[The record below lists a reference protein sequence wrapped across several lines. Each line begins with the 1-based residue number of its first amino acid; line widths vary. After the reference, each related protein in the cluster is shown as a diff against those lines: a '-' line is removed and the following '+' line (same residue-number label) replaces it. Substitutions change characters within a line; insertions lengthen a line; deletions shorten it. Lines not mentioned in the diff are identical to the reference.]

1 MPESLKTSPFPGL
14 KLRRLEIENYKRL
27 DSLKVRF
34 PRPRMKH
41 DPDVMVLGSQNGG
54 GKTSA
59 LECIGLLY
67 LAILIGNNELLRRMP
82 DTGRFIDLADLLIKS
97 GRKGAEIT
105 GGFELDGDEYEVTL
119 SVTRSGKTSVSGAE
133 PLRQRMKDIKALQ
146 RALRGDYFEE
156 AILSLLAFN
165 AEPLISP
172 PLIHF
177 NSYRKV
183 QEGNPNLAAM
193 VDEPL
198 GRARMIYSRSRY
210 GPTVSTISAFK
221 MEMLRSLL
229 GGAELFEGF
238 SKHDSDATA
247 EFLNGLLR
255 RYAGGSIE
263 KLRPLPDNSLD
274 FRITTGD
281 GTSFAFDGL
290 SSGQKEIVSTL
301 FLIWRHSRQTP
312 CIVLIDEPELH
323 LNAEWHADF
332 VERLQEYG
340 PNNQY
345 ILATHSEQIFAS
357 VEDDRR
363 ALLVPSDSKQHR
375 P

>member
-1 MPESLKTSPFPGL
+1 MPPPAKTNPFPGL

-27 DSLKVRF
+27 DSLKVNF
-34 PRPRMKH
+34 PRPRMAN
-41 DPDVMVLGSQNGG
+41 DPDVMILGSQNGG

-59 LECIGLLY
+59 LECAGLLF
-67 LAILIGNNELLRRMP
+67 LAVLTEGELFRRMP

-97 GRKGAEIT
+97 GRKSAEVA
-105 GGFELDGDEYEVTL
+105 GVFELDGESFETRL
-119 SVTRSGKTSVSGAE
+119 TVTRAGRTTVKGAE
-133 PLRQRMKDIKALQ
+133 DLRKRISDKRPIFKLSRDYALED
-146 RALRGDYFEE
+146 ALM
-156 AILSLLAFN
+156 SLLALN
-165 AEPLISP
+165 SEPLIVP
-172 PLIHF
+172 PFIHF

-193 VDEPL
+193 VDEPS
-198 GRARMIYSRSRY
+198 GRSRMMYGRGRY
-210 GPTVSTISAFK
+210 GPMVSAISAFK
-221 MEMLRSLL
+221 IEMLRSLL

-238 SKHDSDATA
+238 TKEDSGATVD
-247 EFLNGLLR
+247 FLNGLLK

-274 FRITTGD
+274 FRITTGS
-281 GTSFAFDGL
+281 GASFAFDGL

-301 FLIWRHSRQTP
+301 FLIWRHSQQSP

-340 PNNQY
+340 PHNQY
-345 ILATHSEQIFAS
+345 ILATHSEQIFS
-357 VEDDRR
+357 CVGEDRR
-363 ALLVPSDSKQHR
+363 ALLVPTDSTSQPK
-375 P
+375 

>member
-1 MPESLKTSPFPGL
+1 MPAPSKTSPFPGL
-14 KLRRLEIENYKRL
+14 KLRQLEIENYKRL
-27 DSLKVRF
+27 DSLTVEF
-34 PRPRMKH
+34 PRPRMKG
-41 DPDVMVLGSQNGG
+41 DPDVMIFGSQNGG

-59 LECIGLLY
+59 LECVGLLY
-67 LAILIGNNELLRRMP
+67 LAILVGDDLFRRMP

-97 GRKGAEIT
+97 GRTGAEIS
-105 GGFELDGDEYEVTL
+105 GGFEFDGDAFEVRL
-119 SVTRSGKTSVSGAE
+119 KVSRSGKTSVSGAE
-133 PLRQRMKDIKALQ
+133 PLRERIQDIKAL
-146 RALRGDYFEE
+146 RRSLRGDSLED
-156 AILSLLAFN
+156 AMLSLLAFN
-165 AEPLISP
+165 SEPLISP

-198 GRARMIYSRSRY
+198 GRARLVYSRSRY
-210 GPTVSTISAFK
+210 GPAISTISAFK

-238 SKHDSDATA
+238 NKQDSEATV
-247 EFLNGLLR
+247 EFLNSLLR

-281 GTSFAFDGL
+281 GASFAFDGL

-301 FLIWRHSRQTP
+301 FLIWRHSQQAP

-332 VERLQEYG
+332 VERLHEYG
-340 PNNQY
+340 PTNQY
-345 ILATHSEQIFAS
+345 VLATHSEQIFGC
-357 VEDDRR
+357 VDENRR
-363 ALLVPSDSKQHR
+363 ALLVPTEIKPQRS
-375 P
+375 

>member
-1 MPESLKTSPFPGL
+1 MPPPSKTSPFPGL

-27 DSLKVRF
+27 DSLTVEF
-34 PRPRMKH
+34 PRPRMKG
-41 DPDVMVLGSQNGG
+41 DPDVMILGSQNGG

-59 LECIGLLY
+59 LECVGLLY
-67 LAILIGNNELLRRMP
+67 LAILAGDDLFRRMP

-97 GRKGAEIT
+97 GRNGAEIS
-105 GGFELDGDEYEVTL
+105 GGFEFNGDAFEVRL
-119 SVTRSGKTSVSGAE
+119 KVSRSGKTSVSGAE
-133 PLRQRMKDIKALQ
+133 PLRERIQDIKAL
-146 RALRGDYFEE
+146 RRSLRGDSLED
-156 AILSLLAFN
+156 AMLSLLAFN
-165 AEPLISP
+165 SEPLISP

-198 GRARMIYSRSRY
+198 GRARFVYSRSRY
-210 GPTVSTISAFK
+210 GPAISTISAFK

-238 SKHDSDATA
+238 NKQDSEATV
-247 EFLNGLLR
+247 EFLNSLLR

-281 GTSFAFDGL
+281 GASFAFDGL

-301 FLIWRHSRQTP
+301 FLIWRHSQQSP

-332 VERLQEYG
+332 VERLHEYG
-340 PNNQY
+340 PTNQY
-345 ILATHSEQIFAS
+345 VLATHSEQIFGC
-357 VEDDRR
+357 VDEDRR
-363 ALLVPSDSKQHR
+363 ALLIPTQIKPQRS
-375 P
+375 

>member
-1 MPESLKTSPFPGL
+1 MPTPSKTSPFPGL
-14 KLRRLEIENYKRL
+14 KLRRLDIENYKRL
-27 DSLKVRF
+27 DSLKVNF
-34 PRPRMKH
+34 PRPRMKG

-59 LECIGLLY
+59 IECVGLLY
-67 LAILIGNNELLRRMP
+67 LAILAGNNDLFRRMP

-97 GRKGAEIT
+97 GRSSAEIT
-105 GGFELDGDEYEVTL
+105 GGFEFNGDAFEVSL
-119 SVTRSGKTSVSGAE
+119 KITRTGKTSVSGAE
-133 PLRQRMKDIKALQ
+133 ALQQRVKDIKALQ
-146 RALRGDYFEE
+146 RSLRGDSLEE
-156 AILSLLAFN
+156 AMLSLLAFN
-165 AEPLISP
+165 SEPLISP

-193 VDEPL
+193 VDEPF
-198 GRARMIYSRSRY
+198 GRTRMNYPRTRY
-210 GPTVSTISAFK
+210 GPSISTISAFK

-238 SKHDSDATA
+238 SKHDSDATVD
-247 EFLNGLLR
+247 FLNGLLR

-281 GTSFAFDGL
+281 GASFAFDGL

-332 VERLQEYG
+332 VERLHEYG
-340 PNNQY
+340 PDNQY

-357 VEDDRR
+357 VDEDRR
-363 ALLVPSDSKQHR
+363 ALLVPTERTPSQ

>member
-1 MPESLKTSPFPGL
+1 MRTPPQTNPFPGL
-14 KLRRLEIENYKRL
+14 KLRSLEIENYKRL
-27 DSLKVRF
+27 DSLKVEF
-34 PRPRMKH
+34 PRPRMKN

-59 LECIGLLY
+59 LECAGLLF
-67 LAILIGNNELLRRMP
+67 LAILTEGKLFRRMP

-97 GRKGAEIT
+97 GKKTATVSGVFEFDGEEFDVNLSIGKGRETGGEGAE
-105 GGFELDGDEYEVTL
+105 ELRKKLKIQMTLPRLDREY
-119 SVTRSGKTSVSGAE
+119 S
-133 PLRQRMKDIKALQ
+133 
-146 RALRGDYFEE
+146 FEE
-156 AILSLLAFN
+156 ALMSLLAFN
-165 AEPLISP
+165 SEPLILP
-172 PLIHF
+172 PFIHF

-193 VDEPL
+193 VDEPM
-198 GRARMIYSRSRY
+198 GRARMMYSRTRY
-210 GPTVSTISAFK
+210 GPAVSTISAFK
-221 MEMLRSLL
+221 IEMLRSLL

-238 SKHDSDATA
+238 TKEDSGATV
-247 EFLNGLLR
+247 EFLNGLLK

-263 KLRPLPDNSLD
+263 KLRPLPDNTLD
-274 FRITTGD
+274 FRITTGS
-281 GTSFAFDGL
+281 GASFAFDGL

-301 FLIWRHSRQTP
+301 FLIWRHSQQSP

-345 ILATHSEQIFAS
+345 ILATHSEQIFGG
-357 VEDDRR
+357 VNEDRR
-363 ALLVPSDSKQHR
+363 ALLVPAESNPQSA
-375 P
+375 

>member
-1 MPESLKTSPFPGL
+1 MPAPSNPNPFPGL

-27 DSLKVRF
+27 DSLEVVF
-34 PRPRMKH
+34 PRPRMLG
-41 DPDVMVLGSQNGG
+41 DADVMILGSQNGG

-67 LAILIGNNELLRRMP
+67 LAILAGDNDLFRRMP

-97 GRKGAEIT
+97 GRATALIK
-105 GGFELDGDEYEVTL
+105 GGFEFDGASFDVQL
-119 SVTRSGKTSVSGAE
+119 KVSRSGKTVINGAE
-133 PLRQRMKDIKALQ
+133 ALRERIQDIKAL
-146 RALRGDYFEE
+146 RRSLRGDSLDD

-165 AEPLISP
+165 NEPLVSP

-183 QEGNPNLAAM
+183 QEGNPNLTMM
-193 VDEPL
+193 VEEPL
-198 GRARMIYSRSRY
+198 GRARMVYSRSRY
-210 GPTVSTISAFK
+210 GPSISTISAFK
-221 MEMLRSLL
+221 VEMLRSLL

-238 SKHDSDATA
+238 NKQDSEATVD
-247 EFLNGLLR
+247 FLNRLLR

-274 FRITTGD
+274 FRISTGD
-281 GTSFAFDGL
+281 GSSFAFDGL

-301 FLIWRHSRQTP
+301 FLIWRHSRHSP

-332 VERLQEYG
+332 VERLHEYG

-345 ILATHSEQIFAS
+345 ILATHSEQIFGS
-357 VEDDRR
+357 VDEDRR
-363 ALLVPSDSKQHR
+363 ALLVPSAIKPHN

>member
-1 MPESLKTSPFPGL
+1 MPAPPKTNPFPGL

-27 DSLKVRF
+27 DSLKVDF
-34 PRPRMKH
+34 PRPRMKG
-41 DPDVMVLGSQNGG
+41 DPDVMILGSQNGG
-54 GKTSA
+54 GKTSV
-59 LECIGLLY
+59 LECAGLLY
-67 LAILIGNNELLRRMP
+67 LAMLTGDDLFKRMP
-82 DTGRFIDLADLLIKS
+82 DTGRFLDLADLLIKS
-97 GRKGAEIT
+97 GRKGSEIS
-105 GGFELDGDEYEVTL
+105 GKFELDGEGFEVSL
-119 SVTRSGKTSVSGAE
+119 KFTRSGKTNVVGDN
-133 PLRQRMKDIKALQ
+133 PLRDRIRDIKSL
-146 RALRGDYFEE
+146 RRTLRGDTLED
-156 AILSLLAFN
+156 ALMSLLALN
-165 AEPLISP
+165 NEPLISP

-198 GRARMIYSRSRY
+198 GRARMMYSRSRY
-210 GPTVSTISAFK
+210 GPAISTISAFK

-238 SKHDSDATA
+238 NKQDSGATV
-247 EFLNGLLR
+247 EFLNSLLR

-274 FRITTGD
+274 FRITTED
-281 GTSFAFDGL
+281 GASFAFDGL

-301 FLIWRHSRQTP
+301 FLIWRHSQETP

-332 VERLQEYG
+332 VERLHEYG
-340 PNNQY
+340 PRNQY
-345 ILATHSEQIFAS
+345 VLATHSEQIFAC
-357 VEDDRR
+357 VDEERR
-363 ALLVPSDSKQHR
+363 ALLVPTELRKLQS
-375 P
+375 